1 MHKDINSPRIVTIE
15 EVIQETPTVKTFVFE
30 DKFSNIALPGQFLM
44 VWIPR
49 FEELPISIMISEKKN
64 YSAITIRKRGYAS
77 SALFN
82 FKKGDKIG
90 IRGPYGNSFTVKDNF
105 KTIILIGGGTGMVPL
120 VKLLNSLRVKEL
132 TIIIIMG
139 SKTKEEIFFVDII
152 NKILEHHNSF
162 RLLISTEDGSFGVKG
177 LPIDI
182 MNNILQKK
190 KEYGNIDMIYTCG
203 PELMMKKIF
212 DIASEKQIPIQ
223 ASLERYM
230 KCGIGICSSC
240 CINDL
245 LVCYDGTIFNNEQLQ
260 NLSEFGISYRDKT
273 GRIQKYIVDD

>member
-1 MHKDINSPRIVTIE
+1 MRKDINSLRIVTIE

-90 IRGPYGNSFTVKDNF
+90 IRGPYGNSFTLKDNS

-120 VKLLNSLRVKEL
+120 VKLLNILRFKEL
-132 TIIIIMG
+132 AIIIIMG

-152 NKILEHHNSF
+152 NKILEPHNSF

-190 KEYGNIDMIYTCG
+190 
-203 PELMMKKIF
+203 
-212 DIASEKQIPIQ
+212 
-223 ASLERYM
+223 
-230 KCGIGICSSC
+230 
-240 CINDL
+240 
-245 LVCYDGTIFNNEQLQ
+245 
-260 NLSEFGISYRDKT
+260 
-273 GRIQKYIVDD
+273 RIW

>member
-1 MHKDINSPRIVTIE
+1 LHKDIDSLRMVTIE
-15 EVIQETPTVKTFVFE
+15 DVIQETPSVKTFVFK
-30 DKFSNIALPGQFLM
+30 DNFSNLALPGQFLM

-49 FEELPISIMISEKKN
+49 FEEIPMSIMIAEKKN
-64 YSAITIRKRGYAS
+64 YSAITIRKRGYGS
-77 SALFN
+77 TALFN

-90 IRGPYGNSFTVKDNF
+90 IRGPYGNSFTLKDNF

-120 VKLLNSLRVKEL
+120 VRLLNTTRFKEL

-139 SKTKEEIFFVDII
+139 SKTKEEIFFVKII
-152 NKILEHHNSF
+152 NKILENHKSF
-162 RLLISTEDGSFGVKG
+162 RLLISTEDGSFGIKG

-182 MNNILQKK
+182 LNDVLQK

-203 PELMMKKIF
+203 PELMMKKIY
-212 DIASEKQIPIQ
+212 DIAAEKKIPIQ

-260 NLSEFGISYRDKT
+260 NLSEFGISYRDKA
-273 GRIQKYIVDD
+273 GRVQKYMVD